1 MSNLCTI
8 ISGSGLRDE
17 VNVIRWL
24 LREQEALK
32 HSCMEW
38 ETLTPRQ
45 CSVSC
50 WYVNVLTVSHR
61 NVSLTDFANRPF
73 ILRMTRTGVVAAC
86 SRPLQSIF
94 VLSSADPHPAKHPKT
109 SNSLAKLQK
118 VTRWRASN
126 GFVAVFILT
135 FIINVTVRWSH
146 TCIASQSFYWDIILL
161 ISELSITAFCSS
173 MKLIS
178 AVTLLNIDTV
188 AWLTFSGSI
197 NTQRPTPAAHPA
209 HPHVSSAC
217 QLASRLGMK
226 SSYSC
231 WAPAA
236 DEFSAGV
243 CNCNAI
249 PPRRVH
255 AVRAWSAAEEE
266 EG

>member
-17 VNVIRWL
+17 VNVIRRL

-32 HSCMEW
+32 HSCMEG

-73 ILRMTRTGVVAAC
+73 ILRMTQTGVVAAC

-109 SNSLAKLQK
+109 
-118 VTRWRASN
+118 
-126 GFVAVFILT
+126 FVAVFILT